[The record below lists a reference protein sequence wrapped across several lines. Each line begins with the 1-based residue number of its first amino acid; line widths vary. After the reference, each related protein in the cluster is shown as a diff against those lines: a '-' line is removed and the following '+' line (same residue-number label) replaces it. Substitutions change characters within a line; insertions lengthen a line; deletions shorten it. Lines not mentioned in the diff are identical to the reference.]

1 MTICTRRL
9 QRFAIKE
16 MVEEVVLADRTVYL
30 KESTRALLR
39 RCFIEEECERILEL
53 TLDMDGNPYKQL
65 KSAH

>member
-9 QRFAIKE
+9 QRFVIKE